1 MADAKF
7 DRGAPS
13 EPFTFEGAGLSV
25 SGLWTEAARP
35 IAVAAIAHGAGAG
48 MHHPFMTGAAEG
60 LAAGGVSALRFN
72 FPYMDARRRAPDRP
86 PVLQT
91 TWHAAIQQAV
101 PPDRGMPLVA
111 GGKSMG
117 GRIASML
124 AAAQGED
131 FAGAAL
137 VFFGYPLHP
146 PGNSDRL
153 RDAHLPGIRVPMLFI
168 QGTRDPLARFDLV
181 EAVVKRLEPLARLHV
196 VADGDHSFRVRGT
209 KRSDRDIGQALGRVA
224 AGFIRDVTAR
234 RGPPSSGAR

>member
-1 MADAKF
+1 M
-7 DRGAPS
+7 
-13 EPFTFEGAGLSV
+13 T
-25 SGLWTEAARP
+25 
-35 IAVAAIAHGAGAG
+35 
-48 MHHPFMTGAAEG
+48 HPFMSGVADE
-60 LAAGGVSALRFN
+60 LAADGISVFRFN
-72 FPYMDARRRAPDRP
+72 FPYMEARRRAPDGAS
-86 PVLQT
+86 VLQT
-91 TWHAAIQQAV
+91 TLNAAIQQAA
-101 PPDRGMPLVA
+101 PPDRGVPLVA

-131 FAGAAL
+131 FTGAAL

-146 PGNSDRL
+146 PGNSGRL

-209 KRSDRDIGQALGRVA
+209 TRSDRDIGQALGEVA
-224 AGFIRDVTAR
+224 AGFVRDVTAR